1 MIMYSYFYLFY
12 NNQQIGIFSKGII
25 EAFNDPKEEIIRAAW
40 DAMDSLVKSITE
52 IEMSKYVSVI
62 RQDIV
67 LVGRKIRQK
76 YYYIYFI
83 YFIGI

>member
-1 MIMYSYFYLFY
+1 
-12 NNQQIGIFSKGII
+12 
-25 EAFNDPKEEIIRAAW
+25 
-40 DAMDSLVKSITE
+40 MDSLVKSITE

-83 YFIGI
+83 NL